1 METDQERRERELKE
15 DLERLEGLRP
25 IDDDFMRCLFKD
37 NKPLAQLVLRILTGK
52 NDLVVADLKTQA
64 DMKRLAGARSIC
76 LDVLCHDSYGKA
88 YDLEIQRSDSGAGAH
103 RARYHSSVLDVE
115 HLKEG
120 QSFDEL
126 PDTYVIFIT
135 ENDIYGK
142 GLPVY
147 PIERINTATGLPFED
162 GEHIL
167 YVNGA
172 YRNEDEIGKLMHDFS
187 CTKASDMFFKDMA
200 EATKYYKETPE
211 GRQIM
216 CKAMED
222 MKKDA
227 ADRRLVD
234 AIKSLMESM
243 RWTAEQA
250 MKAMNVSAEEQSR
263 LVKML

>member
-1 METDQERRERELKE
+1 METDQERRECELEE
-15 DLERLEGLRP
+15 DLKRLEELRP

-37 NKPLAQLVLRILTGK
+37 NKPLAQMVLRILTGK
-52 NDLVVADLKTQA
+52 QSLVVADLKTQV

-76 LDVLCHDSYGKA
+76 LDVFCHDEYGKA

-103 RARYHSSVLDVE
+103 RARYHSSILDVE

-142 GLPVY
+142 GLPFY

-172 YRNEDEIGKLMHDFS
+172 YRNDDEIGKLMHDFS
-187 CTKASDMFFKDMA
+187 CTKASDMYFEDMA
-200 EATKYYKETPE
+200 DATRYYKETPE

-222 MKKDA
+222 MRNETKD
-227 ADRRLVD
+227 RTLLETIRN
-234 AIKSLMESM
+234 LMENLKL
-243 RWTAEQA
+243 TAEQA
-250 MKAMNVSAEEQSR
+250 MDAMGIASDDRARLSR
-263 LVKML
+263 MI